1 MNIVLKNLR
10 TKVDAGKTKIELEHI
25 FQPFANG
32 AKELKVYC
40 SYFRP
45 GELTTYFTYDSDGK
59 ASADFQRIF
68 RDKVS
73 KIEGLS
79 IETDKETI
87 KIESAEDLLELPN
100 LPVLS
105 EIVMKTAS
113 HLISSDGLS
122 EDEIKN

>member
-1 MNIVLKNLR
+1 MNIVLKNLK

-25 FQPFANG
+25 FQPFDG
-32 AKELKVYC
+32 AKELKVHC

-45 GELTTYFTYDSDGK
+45 GELTAYFTYDSDGK

-87 KIESAEDLLELPN
+87 KIESAEDLLGLPN

>member
-1 MNIVLKNLR
+1 MNIVLKNLK

-25 FQPFANG
+25 FQPMAD
-32 AKELKVYC
+32 AKELKVHC

-45 GELTTYFTYDSDGK
+45 GELTAYFTYDSDGK